1 MKWGRGV
8 AGCVWFGFGGWAFL
22 VCLMWG
28 GFYWV
33 FLLFVLFLLFEEN
46 PFALMLQKA
55 VAQCLQNT
63 ATSDNPHGGQKVC
76 AKESSATGL
85 ILIRVLHKKGYTHK
99 NCTGLL

>member
-1 MKWGRGV
+1 
-8 AGCVWFGFGGWAFL
+8 
-22 VCLMWG
+22 
-28 GFYWV
+28 
-33 FLLFVLFLLFEEN
+33 
-46 PFALMLQKA
+46 MLQKA

-99 NCTGLL
+99 NCTGLLWAMGIHTRYSMNSNPKADTEHL